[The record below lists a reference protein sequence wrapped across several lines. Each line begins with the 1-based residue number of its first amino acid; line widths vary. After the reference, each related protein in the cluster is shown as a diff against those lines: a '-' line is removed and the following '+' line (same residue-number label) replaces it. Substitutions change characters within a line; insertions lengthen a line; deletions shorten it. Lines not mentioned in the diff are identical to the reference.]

1 MSKFITPTVGRI
13 VWLMVTNPQSGLAIK
28 PGEPLAAQIAAV
40 HDVRSIAVGFLDA
53 AGRHHN
59 IESVPL
65 VQDGDSLPGSEFY
78 CVWMPY
84 QMAHATP
91 DKAADGEGEAE
102 ADADKASDDKAM
114 AKTATL
120 APAKKARS
128 R

>member
-40 HDVRSIAVGFLDA
+40 HDDRSIAVGFLDA

-65 VQDGDSLPGSEFY
+65 VQDGDSLPGGEFY
-78 CVWMPY
+78 CVWLPY
-84 QMAHATP
+84 QMSAAALE
-91 DKAADGEGEAE
+91 KAVEVEGDGDSE
-102 ADADKASDDKAM
+102 ADKSVTTTKASAPVNKAT
-114 AKTATL
+114 K
-120 APAKKARS
+120 R
-128 R
+128 